1 MLFKSSP
8 VVSAILTTLLY
19 FLALMV
25 GVQSGVLNP
34 RVNLFAFTC
43 FSIGLGLATDL
54 FLSLFKVWPPIS
66 IKTLEYELK
75 VSAVAPDQMPELI
88 GQVIHALHQKRTEYE
103 RVLKMRADHASDIND
118 SQEGDNDV

>member
-54 FLSLFKVWPPIS
+54 FLSLFKV
-66 IKTLEYELK
+66 
-75 VSAVAPDQMPELI
+75 
-88 GQVIHALHQKRTEYE
+88 
-103 RVLKMRADHASDIND
+103 
-118 SQEGDNDV
+118 